1 MDLKDNKITLKELY
15 KNPKAL
21 EIFER
26 EFGDM
31 VHHPMVKASF
41 SMPLSKMIGIAK
53 KKLPPEKIEQIL
65 KELENI

>member
-1 MDLKDNKITLKELY
+1 MDLKNNKITLGELY

-21 EIFER
+21 KIFER

-41 SMPLSKMIGIAK
+41 SMPLSKMLSLAK
-53 KKLPPEKIEQIL
+53 NKLSPEKIEQIL
-65 KELENI
+65 KELEKI